1 MALPIEQDEKIKKKL
16 TTIMTILELV
26 TWETTP
32 QGNDYWEGVYN
43 QLRIARDFK
52 LVVSDEDEPQFDIQ
66 QFRPQAPA
74 PRARRVT
81 QEQLRQYERFR
92 AQQGTGTAPAPA
104 PLTWATIE
112 NAGNWVVNQPINGT

>member
-16 TTIMTILELV
+16 TTLMTILELV

-52 LVVSDEDEPQFDIQ
+52 LGAAEEDEPQFDIPI
-66 QFRPQAPA
+66 FRPQAPA
-74 PRARRVT
+74 PRLNRVT
-81 QEQLRQYERFR
+81 QEQIQRYQRFQ
-92 AQQGTGTAPAPA
+92 AQLQAAQPRPVTNGFTV
-104 PLTWATIE
+104 ATT
-112 NAGNWVVNQPINGT
+112 NWPPINGT